1 MRESLKILTQKCVE
15 KLSIQT
21 CNASSSEMVKVNAN
35 DQAIREIVAKLIST
49 GLGIAA
55 TIGVSYFFVKW
66 MSNAMDPTRKEKVAA
81 QQKVQ
86 KNV

>member
-1 MRESLKILTQKCVE
+1 
-15 KLSIQT
+15 
-21 CNASSSEMVKVNAN
+21 VKVSSN

-81 QQKVQ
+81 QQKV
-86 KNV
+86 